1 MSETETHYR
10 GCRIY
15 KGPDHRGRTQW
26 LVSVPTRLGNIEKAC
41 NSFEDGK
48 TMIDEHLSSTTG
60 KSSDL
65 TVPFALV
72 LLLALLVAV
81 FLFFQL

>member
-1 MSETETHYR
+1 MTETETHYR

-15 KGPDHRGRTQW
+15 RGPDHRGRTQW

-48 TMIDEHLSSTTG
+48 AVIDDHLSASG
-60 KSSDL
+60 NDRSAL
-65 TVPFALV
+65 TAPFALV
-72 LLLALLVAV
+72 LVLVLFVAV
-81 FLFFQL
+81 FVFL

>member
-1 MSETETHYR
+1 MTETETTYR

-48 TMIDEHLSSTTG
+48 TMIDEHLAASAPENRT
-60 KSSDL
+60 DL
-65 TVPFALV
+65 TAPFALV
-72 LLLALLVAV
+72 LMLAIFVAV
-81 FLFFQL
+81 FLLF

>member
-1 MSETETHYR
+1 MAETEITYR

-41 NSFEDGK
+41 NSVEDGK
-48 TMIDEHLSSTTG
+48 ILIDAHLSATEHNRN
-60 KSSDL
+60 DL

-72 LLLALLVAV
+72 LLLAIFVAV
-81 FLFFQL
+81 FLFL